1 MCGQASS
8 SVRYE
13 SLRLSLSFSLR
24 LHSPCLN
31 QSWLIP
37 TAVLPGHWTGPKDG
51 RNVNPFPFALP
62 FTGFPLLSRT
72 PSLVWMSAKFRK
84 FPRAAMSSWIPT
96 LIFHLHSPYKLI
108 LAHYEIQVHGC
119 ANLLIAHRRNSPAV
133 LSSHDGAC
141 RPVGDA
147 TSYVNICIIIFWEF
161 CRKTGPLLEAYYI
174 GEEKMFQFRVS
185 YLYSYRDT
193 LPVYL

>member
-13 SLRLSLSFSLR
+13 SSRLSFSFSLR

-51 RNVNPFPFALP
+51 RNVNPFPFASP

-72 PSLVWMSAKFRK
+72 PSRVSVRDRK
-84 FPRAAMSSWIPT
+84 FPRAGTSSRVPT
-96 LIFHLHSPYKLI
+96 PIFHLHSPYKLI

-119 ANLLIAHRRNSPAV
+119 ANLLIVHRRNSTAV
-133 LSSHDGAC
+133 LSSHGRAC
-141 RPVGDA
+141 RPVSG
-147 TSYVNICIIIFWEF
+147 T
-161 CRKTGPLLEAYYI
+161 RPR
-174 GEEKMFQFRVS
+174 M
-185 YLYSYRDT
+185 
-193 LPVYL
+193 